1 VELVMLTSTVEDY
14 LKTILNMEDMKERA
28 STSRVARRLAVADAS
43 VTDMMRKLQKAGLLE
58 YRPYYGVTLTEK
70 GRQTALKVLRRHRLI
85 ELFLHRT
92 LGYGWE
98 LVHEEAER
106 LEHVVSDLFVERL
119 DALLGFPAKDP
130 HGEAI
135 PDAKGHRQEEHLTCL
150 ADARPGAHTILRVKS
165 RDPGFLTFLEQ
176 EGLVPSRCLSL
187 LERIPFQGPLK
198 IKLSGKRVPQYLG
211 LEAAKCIFVIAADQG
226 ERELLEEAKNR
237 SRHSTGLK
245 DRQVFKNKRR
255 GRERP

>member
-1 VELVMLTSTVEDY
+1 MLTSTVEDY
-14 LKTILNMEDMKERA
+14 LKTILYLEDMQERA
-28 STSRVARRLAVADAS
+28 STSGVARRLAVADAT

-58 YRPYYGVTLTEK
+58 YRPYYGVTLTDK
-70 GRQTALKVLRRHRLI
+70 GRQSALNVLRRHRLI

-130 HGEAI
+130 HGEVI
-135 PDAKGHRQEEHLTCL
+135 PDATGHRQEERLTCL
-150 ADARPGAHTILRVKS
+150 ADAPPGVYTILQVKS
-165 RDPGFLTFLEQ
+165 REPGFLTFLEQ
-176 EGLVPSRCLSL
+176 QGLIPSRSLSL

-211 LEAAKCIFVIAADQG
+211 LEAAKCIFAVSADQH
-226 ERELLEEAKNR
+226 EQKLLEVAKNR
-237 SRHSTGLK
+237 TRNSTRLE
-245 DRQVFKNKRR
+245 DRQVLKAKRR
-255 GRERP
+255 G